1 MQYRSGVNRI
11 VADRV
16 QNCAARRG
24 SGERG
29 GDEQRSEARP
39 GHARIIP
46 GRRMTAPEFASESDA
61 RLYTA
66 CMLIAVVACIV
77 GIVIENWYW
86 PQDRTSLLGRFIDS
100 ESATERFSILAGL
113 VLGHSVVR
121 WLIAFAVAATI
132 VLAVVQIP
140 GVHAASKAAIEA
152 GRLSIGSFDS
162 LLGIATSVLM
172 ALFSL
177 LARRLAG

>member
-1 MQYRSGVNRI
+1 
-11 VADRV
+11 
-16 QNCAARRG
+16 
-24 SGERG
+24 
-29 GDEQRSEARP
+29 
-39 GHARIIP
+39 
-46 GRRMTAPEFASESDA
+46 
-61 RLYTA
+61 
-66 CMLIAVVACIV
+66 MLIAVVACIV

-100 ESATERFSILAGL
+100 ESATERISILAGL

-152 GRLSIGSFDS
+152 GRLSIGSLDS
-162 LLGIATSVLM
+162 LLGVATSVLM
-172 ALFSL
+172 AVFSL
-177 LARRLAG
+177 SARRLAG